1 MAVKDMKTLSFS
13 GGTDTYK
20 VVDGEAVHFTEQT
33 LTAEQK
39 AQVLS
44 NLGINLEQEDKE
56 IQFITSGDLN
66 DYKTPDTYYFVPSTY
81 SANVSNIYW
90 TSEVNL
96 FIAVKA
102 AAPSNQLILQIGY
115 MFENRRIMTRYYN
128 ANEGTWSNWTW
139 FHNSAYV
146 IGLGYGGT
154 GATSAAGARE
164 KLEITPANIGAAAAS
179 HTHSNYA
186 SSNHTH
192 SNYLQTSKIVYSSS
206 QPSGSSGMIWL
217 KPK

>member
-1 MAVKDMKTLSFS
+1 MATKEMKTLSFA
-13 GGTDTYK
+13 GGSDTYK
-20 VVDGEAVHFTEQT
+20 VVDSEAVHFTEQT

-39 AQVLS
+39 AQVIA
-44 NLGINLEQEDKE
+44 NLGIDLEAEEQVIEY
-56 IQFITSGDLN
+56 ITSGDLN
-66 DYKTPDTYYFVPSTY
+66 DYKTPNTFYFIPSQY

-102 AAPSNQLILQIGY
+102 AAPDNQLILQVGY

-128 ANEGTWSNWTW
+128 SNTDTWSNWTY

-146 IGLGYGGT
+146 IGVGYGGT
-154 GATSAAGARE
+154 GASTAATARE
-164 KLEITPANIGAAAAS
+164 KLEITPANIGAATASHTHSDYAAAS
-179 HTHSNYA
+179 HTHSNYLL
-186 SSNHTH
+186 S
-192 SNYLQTSKIVYSSS
+192 SKIVYSSS